1 MIIVFVFLWVV
12 EKWRNGAEW
21 RGMARNG
28 AEWRNGGMA
37 EWLSYIP
44 NVPDI
49 FTVHA
54 DDCTYFDLLHCTY
67 FEVLHLVQKL
77 LGGPRRNPPF

>member
-1 MIIVFVFLWVV
+1 
-12 EKWRNGAEW
+12 
-21 RGMARNG
+21 MARNG

-67 FEVLHLVQKL
+67 FEVLHLVQKKSPL
-77 LGGPRRNPPF
+77 LTANQNKYNIHMTLRSGNLWELFYSN

>member
-1 MIIVFVFLWVV
+1 
-12 EKWRNGAEW
+12 
-21 RGMARNG
+21 MARG
-28 AEWRNGGMA
+28 NGGMA
-37 EWLSYIP
+37 EQRNGYIL
-44 NVPDI
+44 NLLDI

-77 LGGPRRNPPF
+77 LGGPRRNPPFNGESK